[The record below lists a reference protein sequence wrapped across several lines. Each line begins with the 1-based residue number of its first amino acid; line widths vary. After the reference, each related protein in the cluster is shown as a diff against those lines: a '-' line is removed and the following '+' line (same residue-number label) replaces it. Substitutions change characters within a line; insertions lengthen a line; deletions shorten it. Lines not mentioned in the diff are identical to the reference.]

1 MEFLKPY
8 LDTITLRQVF
18 DFIVGAIAILSVVVE
33 FSKKIPFHPWSFI
46 LSYFGKALNSDIK
59 KKLDELEQTTDAN
72 IEAIKELKQ
81 DMEQKFKENSADAD
95 TKEAKRLRS
104 RIIEFA
110 DSCRVHQKHTKT
122 AFENTIRDY
131 DDYMDYCEKHDI
143 PNHFIDAEYEYI
155 KSVYSQCQ
163 AENKF
168 V

>member
-18 DFIVGAIAILSVVVE
+18 DFIVGAIAILSVVME
-33 FSKKIPFHPWSFI
+33 FSKKIPFHPWSFLI
-46 LSYFGKALNSDIK
+46 AYFGKALNSDLK
-59 KKLDELEQTTDAN
+59 KKLCELEIRQDAN
-72 IEAIKELKQ
+72 TEAIKELKK

-122 AFENTIRDY
+122 AFENIMRDY

-163 AENKF
+163 EENKF
-168 V
+168 I